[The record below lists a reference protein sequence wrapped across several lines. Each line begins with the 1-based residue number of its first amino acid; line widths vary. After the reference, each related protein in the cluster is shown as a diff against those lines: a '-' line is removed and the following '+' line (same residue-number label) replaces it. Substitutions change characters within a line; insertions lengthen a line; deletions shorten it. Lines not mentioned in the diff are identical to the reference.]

1 MLKYLFVSSGAA
13 VGGVL
18 RYWMSDFV
26 HKFLPATFPFGTLI
40 VNVLGCFILGVI
52 MYGLNER
59 AVISQELKLFLTVG
73 FCGGFTTFSTFSLE
87 TVNLMK
93 NSEYTFALVNIV
105 GSVVICIAATFLAY
119 LLFSK

>member
-59 AVISQELKLFLTVG
+59 GVISQELKLFLTVG